1 MWVDGLEI
9 NPKEMQNQNILNK
22 HNDTFDLVRSLSWWS
37 LSLGGSQQQPRRKPG
52 PARNGKIFSIDI
64 LLYFVTE
71 TNYSKKNRENI

>member
-22 HNDTFDLVRSLSWWS
+22 HNDTFDLVRRLSWWS
-37 LSLGGSQQQPRRKPG
+37 LSLEGSQQRPRRKPG
-52 PARNGKIFSIDI
+52 PARNGKIFGIDI

-71 TNYSKKNRENI
+71 TNYGEKNVENI